1 MSTTPRN
8 DPQALF
14 AVSELGQGT
23 IDWLWPGWFALGKLA
38 LLDGDPDLGKSLVAL
53 DLCARLSTGR
63 PFPDGSPGSGRGCSL
78 VLNGEDGGE
87 DTVKPRLAAQ
97 GADLDRVF
105 VLRPKRATGMPL
117 LLPSGLN
124 RLAWAV
130 QHVRARL
137 VVIDP
142 FLAFL
147 DPGIASGNDQSVR
160 RALLPLARLAQRYRC
175 AILMIRHLTKMART
189 SALYRGGGSIGL
201 IGACR
206 SAGLIAPD
214 PLDGRLRVLAQVKNN
229 LAPKQLSLGYEL
241 VVREQAP
248 PLVSDLGPEGMP
260 TPAGT
265 PPDRPAT
272 VSWLGP
278 SPWSADEL
286 LARQRPP
293 HVSPR
298 DRAREFLSAF
308 LKVGPRTSRDIWTAA
323 LAQHLTAATLRR
335 AKSELEIRTRRVQVA
350 GRRVCYWLLPGQQ
363 LPAQAGNPI
372 DPAAT
377 SAGSSPTPAPGPAP
391 NPASADD
398 SGDLE
403 PWLAPL
409 REQYPPLTPLDE
421 L

>member
-1 MSTTPRN
+1 MTPRN

-38 LLDGDPDLGKSLVAL
+38 LLDGDPGLGKSLVAL
-53 DLCARLSTGR
+53 DLCARLSTGQ
-63 PFPDGSPGSGRGCSL
+63 PFPDGSPGSGRGCSV
-78 VLNGEDGGE
+78 VLEGEDGGE

-105 VLRPKRATGMPL
+105 VLRPKRAAGMPL
-117 LLPSGLN
+117 LFPSGVN
-124 RLAWAV
+124 RLASAV

-137 VVIDP
+137 VVIEP

-147 DPGIASGNDQSVR
+147 DPGIASGSDQSVR
-160 RALLPLARLAQRYRC
+160 RALLPLARLAQRYRY
-175 AILMIRHLTKMART
+175 AILMIRHLTKTSRT

-214 PLDGRLRVLAQVKNN
+214 PLDPNRRVLAQVKNN

-241 VVREQAP
+241 VVREPVAATGAG
-248 PLVSDLGPEGMP
+248 LGPGNGA

-265 PPDRPAT
+265 PPSRSPT
-272 VSWLGP
+272 VCWLGP

-293 HVSPR
+293 RVAPR
-298 DRAREFLSAF
+298 DRAREFLSAV
-308 LKVGPRTSRDIWTAA
+308 LQAGPRTSRDIWTGA

-335 AKSELEIRTRRVQVA
+335 AKADLEIRSQRVWAA
-350 GRRVCYWLLPGQQ
+350 GRRLCYWLLPGQQ
-363 LPAQAGNPI
+363 LPADAGKPI
-372 DPAAT
+372 APAGATASRGPGRRLGRPRTVAGPAAGT
-377 SAGSSPTPAPGPAP
+377 VSSFDAP
-391 NPASADD
+391 
-398 SGDLE
+398 
-403 PWLAPL
+403 
-409 REQYPPLTPLDE
+409 R
-421 L
+421 